1 MSRRKRKGER
11 PRYLVSEYMEQVSSD
26 LFSKFPKELPALV
39 RGRHGVY
46 ALYKEQELYYVG
58 LARDLGKRLSQHMRD
73 HHKEMW
79 SRFSLYLFSSTDHL
93 REVEALI
100 LRIATPEGNA
110 SPGHLVHAHDLAAE
124 LEARVEAA
132 QEKQRRQLFALRR
145 RRAKRCTRNGAA
157 RAGRANG
164 RIPLAPF
171 VHKRFY
177 IRKIYKGQLFRAC
190 VCKDGRIRLNGAI
203 YNTPSQAAR
212 AVTGYPTTG
221 WTFWEMQAQDD
232 TWVKLD
238 ALRRGQ

>member
-1 MSRRKRKGER
+1 MSRRTRKGER

-46 ALYKEQELYYVG
+46 ALYKGHELYYVG
-58 LARDLGKRLSQHMRD
+58 LARDLGKRLAQHMRD
-73 HHKEMW
+73 HHKEKW

-110 SPGHLVHAHDLAAE
+110 SPGHLVHAQDLAAE

-145 RRAKRCTRNGAA
+145 RRANRRTRKN
-157 RAGRANG
+157 AGRRGGVNG
-164 RIPLAPF
+164 RIPLAGL
-171 VHKRFY
+171 VHKRCH
-177 IRKIYKGQLFRAC
+177 IRKIYKGRLFKAC
-190 VCKDGRIRLNGAI
+190 VCKDGRIRLNGTT

-221 WTFWEMQAQDD
+221 WTFWEMRQQDG

-238 ALRRGQ
+238 ALRRAS